1 MVVSERMTADDGLPV
16 GTVTAILPRG
26 AGEAGGPGR
35 LALAPGGLDATLVIE
50 GQPVAEL
57 QTGTR
62 LAVGAAVRLELLP
75 ADDPAEAGVAE
86 RPDDRPRGAC
96 VLAGGPVALGDR
108 VTIES
113 VALDPFD
120 WLDLHP
126 FRPAEVEAVVR
137 EYLETAQARGLD
149 EVRIV
154 HGRGHGVQRA
164 LVRRVLGASLL
175 VAGFADAPPPRGGWG
190 ATVVRLAPR
199 GGAPVP

>member
-1 MVVSERMTADDGLPV
+1 MVVSERMMADDALPV

-35 LALAPGGLDATLVIE
+35 LALAPGLLDATLVIE

-62 LAVGAAVRLELLP
+62 LAVGAAVRLELGP
-75 ADDPAEAGVAE
+75 ADDAVEAGVAE
-86 RPDDRPRGAC
+86 RPGDRPRGAR

-113 VALDPFD
+113 VALDPHD

-164 LVRRVLGASLL
+164 VVRRVLGASPL
-175 VAGFADAPPPRGGWG
+175 VTGFADAPPPRGGWG

-199 GGAPVP
+199 AGASAP

>member
-1 MVVSERMTADDGLPV
+1 MGASERMTADDALPV

-26 AGEAGGPGR
+26 AREAGDAGR
-35 LALAPGGLDATLVIE
+35 LALVPGLLDATLVIE

-57 QTGTR
+57 QTGTC
-62 LAVGAAVRLELLP
+62 LAVGAGVRLELLP
-75 ADDPAEAGVAE
+75 ADDPVEAGVAE
-86 RPDDRPRGAC
+86 RPGDRPRGAR

-108 VTIES
+108 VTIEN
-113 VALDPFD
+113 VALDPHD

-137 EYLETAQARGLD
+137 EYLEMARARGLH

-164 LVRRVLGASLL
+164 LVRRVLGASPL
-175 VAGFADAPPPRGGWG
+175 VAAFADAPPPRGGWG
-190 ATVVRLAPR
+190 ATVVRLAAR
-199 GGAPVP
+199 GGPSDP